1 MEMGVVGMTQMQI
14 IENTSQKDISGTTA
28 ITSTLQNLMHR
39 SCVQSVEEVFSMQE
53 CVQTP
58 MLTLIQTKTVMDAL
72 QGCIPQCMTSI

>member
-1 MEMGVVGMTQMQI
+1 MGVVGMTQMQI

-28 ITSTLQNLMHR
+28 IASTLQILMHR
-39 SCVQSVEEVFSMQE
+39 SYVQSVEEVFSMQE

>member
-28 ITSTLQNLMHR
+28 ITSTLQILMHR